1 VGKICD
7 FWVKKHY
14 SSCLSFKN
22 FVEKTMKHMNKKWV
36 HNEKKQHKMNWKF
49 LFAKLQNNHNKKTTK
64 EKIEQKQ

>member
-1 VGKICD
+1 
-7 FWVKKHY
+7 
-14 SSCLSFKN
+14 
-22 FVEKTMKHMNKKWV
+22 MNKKWV